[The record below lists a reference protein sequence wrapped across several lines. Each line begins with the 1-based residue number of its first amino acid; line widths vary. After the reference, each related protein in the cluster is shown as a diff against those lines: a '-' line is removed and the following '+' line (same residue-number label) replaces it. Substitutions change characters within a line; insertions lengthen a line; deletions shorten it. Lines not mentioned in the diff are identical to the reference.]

1 MSLYLAKPDLTY
13 YEHHNEMMKEWC
25 DSGTQIVPWFLDE
38 PFESMEEFAK
48 FIQMLDDAENGIV
61 DKKFGSTTSFFVIDE
76 NNRLIGATSLRHYLT
91 YEGFRTWGHIGYGV
105 RPSER
110 RKGNAT
116 AMLKLMLEQAK
127 NKMIYRVLIGVHD
140 NNIGSWKTVEKC
152 DGILENVVK
161 VEYDDEPI
169 CRYWIDIQKDR

>member
-1 MSLYLAKPDLTY
+1 
-13 YEHHNEMMKEWC
+13 MMKEWC

-76 NNRLIGATSLRHYLT
+76 NNRLIGATSLRYYLT

-140 NNIGSWKTVEKC
+140 NNIGLWKTVEKC

-169 CRYWIDIQKDR
+169 RRYWIGIQKDR

>member
-1 MSLYLAKPDLTY
+1 MSLYFAKPDLSY
-13 YEHHNEMMKEWC
+13 YEQHNEMMKEWC

-91 YEGFRTWGHIGYGV
+91 DEGFRTWGHIGYGV

-169 CRYWIDIQKDR
+169 RRYWIGIQKDR